1 MQRIRYSRYLKSIVV
16 LLDLLV
22 IASVFVFFFL
32 GKNYELILDG
42 DTWSQNAFPILLLI
56 SFWILLSGRTKIYNI
71 TRNLT
76 YTVFLER
83 IITHFLLFII
93 GLVLI
98 RKVSNNQFFASELTL
113 LAVYFFFFI
122 ILTKSIIYFG
132 IKYLR
137 SQGINHRN
145 VMFLYEDKSTE
156 ILKNILQDR
165 KDYGYKIFNY
175 NSTEINTTD
184 LIEFWRKNGIH
195 TLFLPAESTFSD
207 ETRDEIFKIAEDN
220 KVYISLIPNISQ
232 NNYFNFD
239 LGYIESQPILN
250 QAKYPLDYFSNYLL
264 KRIFDVVF
272 STLVLVLICSWLFP
286 IIAILIKKSS
296 KGPVFFVQ
304 KRYGFHEEVFGCIK
318 FRTMVVNEDS
328 TTKTTSENDTRI
340 TKIGQF
346 LRKTSLDEMPQFIN
360 VLKGE
365 MSVVGPRPHMLAVDN
380 YYKPKIGRYTLRSL
394 VNPGITG
401 LAQVSGFRGDSGD
414 VEIEMNKRILADAF
428 YVKNWSFVTDLV
440 IILKTIVLVIRGD
453 KNAK

>member
-32 GKNYELILDG
+32 DKNYELILDG

-137 SQGINHRN
+137 SLGINHRN

-250 QAKYPLDYFSNYLL
+250 QAKYPLDYYSNFLL
-264 KRIFDVVF
+264 KRTFDVVF